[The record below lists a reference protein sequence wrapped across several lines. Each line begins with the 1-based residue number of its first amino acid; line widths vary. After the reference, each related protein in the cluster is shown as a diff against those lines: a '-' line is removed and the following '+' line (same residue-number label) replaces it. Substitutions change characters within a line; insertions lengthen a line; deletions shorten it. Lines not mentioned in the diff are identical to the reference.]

1 MNNKSSSYR
10 PLPNFLTISKSSIE
24 GVGVFAKSIIPVG
37 TDLGMSHIFD
47 SRFPDG
53 YIRLSLGA
61 FINHHDIPNCKA
73 VISELDPEVGGI
85 KHIRLKTIKQISAG
99 DELTVEYIINI
110 LDNPN
115 WEYDYEISQ

>member
-1 MNNKSSSYR
+1 M
-10 PLPNFLTISKSSIE
+10 
-24 GVGVFAKSIIPVG
+24 G

-73 VISELDPEVGGI
+73 VISKSDPEVGEI

>member
-1 MNNKSSSYR
+1 
-10 PLPNFLTISKSSIE
+10 
-24 GVGVFAKSIIPVG
+24 
-37 TDLGMSHIFD
+37 MSHIFD